1 MTKEEK
7 NERINQIIRRLSVY
21 PTNVQFCNPT
31 SPLTASDV
39 AGSINSNAVKLQ
51 EVSQR
56 VNDLSELMLLLST
69 KTEDNEEVNTN
80 SSSFELKELQEITE
94 RNSYEIQETAIKVD
108 DLYKIVSALS
118 SEEEEAE

>member
-39 AGSINSNAVKLQ
+39 AGSINSNAMKLQ

-80 SSSFELKELQEITE
+80 SSSSELKELQEITE
-94 RNSYEIQETAIKVD
+94 RNSYEIQETVIKVD

>member
-31 SPLTASDV
+31 NPLTAPDV

-80 SSSFELKELQEITE
+80 SSSSELKELQEITE